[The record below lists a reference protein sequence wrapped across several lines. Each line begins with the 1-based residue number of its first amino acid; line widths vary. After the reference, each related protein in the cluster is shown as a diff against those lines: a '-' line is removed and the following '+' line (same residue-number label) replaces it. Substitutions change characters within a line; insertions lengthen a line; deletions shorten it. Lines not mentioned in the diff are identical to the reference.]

1 MLGLPMFAS
10 MGLAAFAFVALNG
23 MPVDIV
29 PQKIAQSVNSFP
41 LLAAPLFVL
50 MGNIMNSA
58 GITDRIFAFAT
69 ACVGWVRGGLC
80 HANILASVIFA
91 GMSGSAVA
99 DAGGVG
105 SLEIRAMKKE
115 GYDAETAAAITAASA
130 TIGPIIPPSLPMVIY
145 GVSADVSIGGLF
157 LAGRRA
163 RPADGRPLLLRWS
176 PSSRRGAICPAT
188 PSPASA
194 ISGSPIDGR
203 IGP

>member
-1 MLGLPMFAS
+1 VTASMIEILVIWLAALLLGVPMFAS

-80 HANILASVIFA
+80 HEHPGQRHLRRHVRFRGCRRRRRRFTRNPRH
-91 GMSGSAVA
+91 
-99 DAGGVG
+99 
-105 SLEIRAMKKE
+105 EE
-115 GYDAETAAAITAASA
+115 GR
-130 TIGPIIPPSLPMVIY
+130 L
-145 GVSADVSIGGLF
+145 
-157 LAGRRA
+157 RR
-163 RPADGRPLLLRWS
+163 
-176 PSSRRGAICPAT
+176 
-188 PSPASA
+188 
-194 ISGSPIDGR
+194 
-203 IGP
+203 